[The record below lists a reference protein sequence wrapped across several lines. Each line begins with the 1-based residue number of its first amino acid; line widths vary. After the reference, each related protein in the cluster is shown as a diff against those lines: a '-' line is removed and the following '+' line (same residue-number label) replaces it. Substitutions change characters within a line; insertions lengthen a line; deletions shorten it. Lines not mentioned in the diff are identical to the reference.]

1 MATIPMDIVN
11 DIFLRLPAKTLVR
24 CRALS
29 KPCYHLIND
38 PDFIESHLH
47 RVLQTGDH
55 LMILLRGALR
65 LYSVDLDS
73 LDSVSDVEHP
83 MKRGGPTEVF
93 GSSNGLIGL
102 SNSPTD
108 LAVFNPSTRQIHRLP
123 PSSIDL
129 PDGSS
134 TRGYVF
140 YGLGYDSVSDDY
152 KVVRMVQFKI
162 DSEDELGCSFPYEVK
177 VFSLKKNSWK
187 RIESVASSI
196 QLLFYFYYHLLY
208 RRGYGVLAGNSLHWV
223 LPRRP
228 GLIAFNLIVRFD
240 LALEEFE
247 IVRFPEAV
255 ANGNVDIQMDIG
267 VLDGCLCLMCNYDQS
282 YVDVW
287 MMKEYN
293 VRDSWTKVFTVQKP
307 KSVKSFS
314 YMRPLVYSKDKKKVL
329 LELNNTKL
337 VWFDL
342 ESKKMSTLRI
352 KDCPSSYSAELVV
365 SSLVLGCKGDL
376 NNIKYRKEQQA
387 KEAREA
393 KIMQNT
399 KRRCDFF
406 VLLLVQFTLIS
417 FSFVFVSICSV
428 SRLFLFSGMIS
439 CLKDSSWSYKPKTR
453 DRS

>member
-24 CRALS
+24 CRTLS

-47 RVLQTGDH
+47 RVLQSGDH

-65 LYSVDLDS
+65 LYTVDLDS

-140 YGLGYDSVSDDY
+140 YGFGYDSVSDDY

-162 DSEDELGCSFPYEVK
+162 DSDDELGCSFPYEVK

-187 RIESVASSI
+187 RVESVSTSSI
-196 QLLFYFYYHLLY
+196 RLLFYFYYHLLY

-240 LALEEFE
+240 LALEEFG
-247 IVRFPEAV
+247 IVRFPETV
-255 ANGNVDIQMDIG
+255 ANGNVDIQMDIS
-267 VLDGCLCLMCNYDQS
+267 VLDGCLCLMCNYDQE

-293 VRDSWTKVFTVQKP
+293 VRSSWIKVFTVQKP
-307 KSVKSFS
+307 KSVKSFA
-314 YMRPLVYSKDKKKVL
+314 YMRPLVYSKDKDKVL

-337 VWFDL
+337 VWFDV

-352 KDCPSSYSAELVV
+352 KDCPSSYSAEVVV

-376 NNIKYRKEQQA
+376 NNIKYRKEQEA

-393 KIMQNT
+393 KMMQNT
-399 KRRCDFF
+399 KRRCCFF
-406 VLLLVQFTLIS
+406 
-417 FSFVFVSICSV
+417 
-428 SRLFLFSGMIS
+428 
-439 CLKDSSWSYKPKTR
+439 SSSLMKSKSYR
-453 DRS
+453 